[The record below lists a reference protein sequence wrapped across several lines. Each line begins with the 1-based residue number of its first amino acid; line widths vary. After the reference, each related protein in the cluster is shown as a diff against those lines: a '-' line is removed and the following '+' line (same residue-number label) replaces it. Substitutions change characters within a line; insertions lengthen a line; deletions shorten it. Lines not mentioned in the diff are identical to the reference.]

1 MAKLRSVWQST
12 VGKKTVMAVSGVVMI
27 LFLVFHVAANLLVYA
42 GPKVIDRFAVV
53 LDAQPELLYPARLV
67 LLVAVVLHIVAALQL
82 AARDRAARPIG
93 YVKRAPQVATIA
105 GLTMRW
111 SGLLLAWFI
120 VFHVLHLTT
129 GTVRP
134 APFHA
139 ADVYGNV
146 VGGFRVGWVAAF
158 YLVALAAL
166 GLHVYHGWWASFRS
180 LGLSP
185 ASPAPRRRP
194 FALLLAL
201 VLWIGFSSIPIAAL
215 AGVLKLP

>member
-1 MAKLRSVWQST
+1 MPRLSRFWQST
-12 VGKKTVMAVSGVVMI
+12 VGKKTVMAASGLVMI

-42 GPKVIDRFAVV
+42 GPKVIDRFANV

-93 YVKRAPQVATIA
+93 YVKLEPQVATIA

-134 APFHA
+134 VPFHA
-139 ADVYGNV
+139 EDVYGNV

-166 GLHVYHGWWASFRS
+166 GLHVYHGWWASFRT

-185 ASPAPRRRP
+185 ASPTPRRRP
-194 FALLLAL
+194 FALALAL
-201 VLWIGFSSIPIAAL
+201 VLWVGFSSIPIAAL
-215 AGVLKLP
+215 AGMLELP